1 MPIAQRQLIAAVA
14 ACLARQRHRAH
25 DVSYVL
31 HFTIIGTGV
40 HKERTTNAA
49 RDAAGELQPR
59 ETVRRRRIRDILE
72 QRPRA
77 RDETAAL
84 HTDIGHGPVELHH
97 GATDALVTHE
107 HIRAVAEDDKWQL
120 ILVNEA
126 QYLLQLRHRGRK
138 NEKIGEYERIQ
149 ETE

>member
-1 MPIAQRQLIAAVA
+1 M
-14 ACLARQRHRAH
+14 
-25 DVSYVL
+25 
-31 HFTIIGTGV
+31 
-40 HKERTTNAA
+40 
-49 RDAAGELQPR
+49 
-59 ETVRRRRIRDILE
+59 RRRRIRDILE

-138 NEKIGEYERIQ
+138 NEKIRRPADFKRRMQTHRLVEQ
-149 ETE
+149 ELLRLQKLPASGNKGFSLQSKMLCVK